1 MVALKNFN
9 IRNWQ
14 NHENVFISGADESA
28 RSTTLSM
35 VKEQWEESGAPVC
48 NFDFKNGTVEEA
60 ADFFDK
66 LLGIIS
72 DNEEWMEQEDEP
84 VFRIS
89 PRKNTF
95 VVAVLT
101 NLSDIPAE
109 VVPVA
114 KSCVQRG
121 EKAGVYFV
129 GVDKEACNDNR
140 WFYILRSC
148 HLVLSETEDEDGIQ
162 VKIYS

>member
-1 MVALKNFN
+1 MVALKNFD

-14 NHENVFISGADESA
+14 KHENVFISGADEST
-28 RSTTLSM
+28 RSTILAK

-48 NFDFKNGTVEEA
+48 KFDFKNGAVEEA

-66 LLGIIS
+66 LLGIIN
-72 DNEEWMEQEDEP
+72 DNEEWMEEEDEP

-89 PRKNTF
+89 PRKNCF
-95 VVAVLT
+95 VVVVLT

-129 GVDKEACNDNR
+129 GVDKEACDDNR
-140 WFYILRSC
+140 WFYLLRSW
-148 HLVLSETEDEDGIQ
+148 HLVLSETEDNDEVQ
-162 VKIYS
+162 VKIYA

>member
-1 MVALKNFN
+1 MVSLRNFD
-9 IRNWQ
+9 IRNYQ
-14 NHENVFISGADESA
+14 THENVFISGADESA
-28 RSTTLSM
+28 RSTILSL
-35 VKEQWEESGAPVC
+35 VKEQWEESGVPVR

-60 ADFFDK
+60 TDFFDK

-72 DNEEWMEQEDEP
+72 DNEEWMEEEDEP
-84 VFRIS
+84 VFRFS

-95 VVAVLT
+95 VVVVLT

-114 KSCVQRG
+114 RCCVHHG

-129 GVDKEACNDNR
+129 GIAEEACDDTR
-140 WFYILRSC
+140 WFHLLRSC
-148 HLVLSETEDEDGIQ
+148 HLVLSEAEDGVQ
-162 VKIYS
+162 VKMYD

>member
-1 MVALKNFN
+1 MRNFD
-9 IRNWQ
+9 IRNYQ
-14 NHENVFISGADESA
+14 THENVFISGADESA
-28 RSTTLSM
+28 RSTILSLA
-35 VKEQWEESGAPVC
+35 KEQWEESGVPVR

-60 ADFFDK
+60 TDFFDK

-72 DNEEWMEQEDEP
+72 DNEEWMEEEDEP
-84 VFRIS
+84 VFRFS

-95 VVAVLT
+95 VVVVLT

-114 KSCVQRG
+114 RCCVHHG

-129 GVDKEACNDNR
+129 GIAEEACDDTR
-140 WFYILRSC
+140 WFHLLRSC
-148 HLVLSETEDEDGIQ
+148 HLVLSEAEDGVQ
-162 VKIYS
+162 VKMYD

>member
-1 MVALKNFN
+1 MRNFD
-9 IRNWQ
+9 IRNYQ
-14 NHENVFISGADESA
+14 THENVFISGADESA
-28 RSTTLSM
+28 RSTILSL
-35 VKEQWEESGAPVC
+35 VKEQWEESGVPVR

-60 ADFFDK
+60 TDFFDK

-72 DNEEWMEQEDEP
+72 DNEEWMEEEDEP
-84 VFRIS
+84 VFRFS

-95 VVAVLT
+95 VVVVLT

-114 KSCVQRG
+114 RCCVHHG

-129 GVDKEACNDNR
+129 GIAEEACDDTR
-140 WFYILRSC
+140 WFHLLRSC
-148 HLVLSETEDEDGIQ
+148 HLVLSEAEDGVQ
-162 VKIYS
+162 VKMYD

>member
-1 MVALKNFN
+1 MVALKNFD

-14 NHENVFISGADESA
+14 NHENVFISGADENA
-28 RSTTLSM
+28 RSTILAK
-35 VKEQWEESGAPVC
+35 VKEQWKESGAPVYK
-48 NFDFKNGTVEEA
+48 FDFKNDTVEEA

-84 VFRIS
+84 VFRFS
-89 PRKNTF
+89 PRKNCF

-109 VVPVA
+109 VVPAA

-129 GVDKEACNDNR
+129 GVDEKACDDNR
-140 WFYILRSC
+140 WFHILRSC
-148 HLVLSETEDEDGIQ
+148 HLVLSETEDGDEVQ
-162 VKIYS
+162 VKIFA